1 MMTVGSVRGKDR
13 LEIPLRVAQGG
24 RSVALLGCAAVVE
37 PMDVAREAM
46 SVGGQVRFVPALVES
61 VGWPH

>member
-1 MMTVGSVRGKDR
+1 MTVGSVRGKDR
-13 LEIPLRVAQGG
+13 LEIPFRVAHGG
-24 RSVALLGCAAVVE
+24 RSVGLLGCSAVVE
-37 PMDVAREAM
+37 PMDVGREAM